1 MVTDNQ
7 VRRLIKLIN
16 KEKTLTMAAAKAGM
30 DEKTARKYKNLGK
43 LPSEV
48 RPDHNWRT
56 RKDSFEDF
64 WGEISAKLELN
75 PGLEAKT
82 LFKDLQKRFPAMFAD
97 GQLRTLQRRIKIWR
111 ALEGPAKEVFFPQ
124 EHIPGKLCESDFTH
138 MTSLGITIAKAPFS
152 HLIYHFVL
160 AYSNWETGT
169 VCFSESFE
177 SLSTGLQNA
186 LFELGGVPDE
196 HRTDRLSAAV
206 HKVENPEEFT
216 RRYKALLAHYGLT
229 GKKIQ
234 AGKANENGDVEQ
246 SHHRFKRAVD
256 QALMLRGSRDFS
268 TRVEYEAFLKKIF
281 LELNAGRREHFT
293 EELKSL
299 RRLPSRRLD
308 ASERIC
314 VKVGPS
320 STIRIK
326 HNTYSVNSKLIGE
339 IIDVRLHAERI
350 EVFYAQRLVLSMPR
364 LRGEEKHS
372 INYRHII
379 DWLVRKPGAFDNYR
393 YRDELFPTTRFRV
406 AYDLLKKSTTLR
418 ADKEYLSILYLAAYE
433 GEAKVDAALKV
444 LIDTNCQVTKAEVLS
459 LIKEDLPSAPTDV
472 VVRQIDLSIYD
483 CLVSGTV
490 V

>member
-16 KEKTLTMAAAKAGM
+16 IEKTLALAAAKAGM
-30 DEKTARKYKNLGK
+30 DEKTARKYKDLGK

-48 RPDHNWRT
+48 KPDHNWRT
-56 RKDSFEDF
+56 RKDPFEDF
-64 WGEISAKLELN
+64 WGEICSKLELN

-82 LFKDLQKRFPAMFAD
+82 LFKDLQKRFPAVFAD

-111 ALEGPAKEVFFPQ
+111 ALEGPAKEVFFAQ

-138 MTSLGITIAKAPFS
+138 MTPLGVTIAKVPFS

-160 AYSNWETGT
+160 PYSNWETGT
-169 VCFSESFE
+169 ICFSESFE
-177 SLSTGLQNA
+177 SLSAGLQNA

-268 TRVEYEAFLKKIF
+268 TRSEYETFLKKIF
-281 LELNAGRREHFT
+281 LELNTGRRARFA
-293 EELKSL
+293 EELKVL

-308 ASERIC
+308 ASERIR

-320 STIRIK
+320 STIRVK
-326 HNTYSVNSKLIGE
+326 HNTYSVNSRLIGE
-339 IIDVRLHAERI
+339 MIDVHLHAERI
-350 EVFYAQRLVLSMPR
+350 EVFYAQRHVLSMPR
-364 LRGEEKHS
+364 LRGEEKRS

-406 AYDLLKKSTTLR
+406 AYDLLKKATVLR
-418 ADKEYLSILYLAAYE
+418 ADKEYLGILYLAAYE
-433 GEAKVDAALKV
+433 GEAKVDAALRT
-444 LIDTNCQVTKAEVLS
+444 LIDTNCRVTKAEVLS
-459 LIKEDLPSAPTDV
+459 LIKEEIVNAPTDV
-472 VVRQIDLSIYD
+472 IIREIDLSVYD
-483 CLVSGTV
+483 CLVTGAV